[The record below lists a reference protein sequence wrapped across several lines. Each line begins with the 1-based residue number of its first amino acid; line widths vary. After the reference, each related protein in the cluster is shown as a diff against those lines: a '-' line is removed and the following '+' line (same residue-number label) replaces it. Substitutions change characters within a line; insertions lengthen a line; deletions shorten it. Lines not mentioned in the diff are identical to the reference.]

1 MSRNKPRPE
10 LIAGILLAVFIGV
23 ALYFRVALPYDQVFV
38 SDTVKFNANDA
49 YYYLR
54 QVDNF
59 VHNFPHLFSFDPY
72 LNYPSGFLI
81 GPNNLFVYLLG
92 FVTWLIGLGSPNIHM
107 LDTIS
112 AYLPAVLGALTVIPV
127 YYIGKTLFDRRTG
140 IVAAGLIAILPGEY
154 MSRTILGSTD
164 RDALEILLTAL
175 IMLFLILA
183 IKSAQE
189 ERLTLRLINLQY
201 LPILT
206 KPVTYSLLSG
216 VLLGFGL
223 LIWRGIFLLVFIVL
237 VYFIISSIL
246 NHLKYKN
253 FDCLSFIGIITF
265 LVALLIFGPL
275 SHSQLYSIVLVI
287 SLLLLM
293 ILSGLSWLLAQWKIK
308 SYYYPLVLLGIGLLG
323 LAIFYFASPSLFK
336 SMLYQSSTFFPTQT
350 ERTITEMK
358 PLLFP
363 AGYFTL
369 FLPWANYTTG
379 FFLSI
384 ISLIVLIYLSYKR
397 GKIDHMLFVIW
408 SGIMLIATLDLR
420 RFAAFFAINV
430 ALLTGYLT
438 IIIYY
443 AVRFIINY
451 VTSRSNEYVSSQ
463 LLGFIGLKAPITY
476 KSSETSTKFDYY
488 EVLGIPR
495 NAIHKQIKKAHRDL
509 VSKYQIGITLT
520 DNDRERLRIIDGAYA
535 VLSDHHKRAIYDR
548 SESNM
553 AMKEKY
559 GTKARKRVGF
569 QAGNGINITV
579 AGLVIFLLVFFPN
592 FNEIPT
598 IINYTTQQQAP
609 NDAWSNSLSWLK
621 DNTPEPFGDAAFYYA
636 SYQTPFL
643 YPDTAYSVAA
653 WWDYGYWILRIAHRL
668 PSCDPGGGNRAS
680 VANLFTAQSETAA
693 NEEANKLNSKYII
706 IDDATVTTKFYAV

>member
-1 MSRNKPRPE
+1 
-10 LIAGILLAVFIGV
+10 
-23 ALYFRVALPYDQVFV
+23 
-38 SDTVKFNANDA
+38 
-49 YYYLR
+49 
-54 QVDNF
+54 
-59 VHNFPHLFSFDPY
+59 
-72 LNYPSGFLI
+72 
-81 GPNNLFVYLLG
+81 
-92 FVTWLIGLGSPNIHM
+92 
-107 LDTIS
+107 
-112 AYLPAVLGALTVIPV
+112 
-127 YYIGKTLFDRRTG
+127 
-140 IVAAGLIAILPGEY
+140 
-154 MSRTILGSTD
+154 
-164 RDALEILLTAL
+164 
-175 IMLFLILA
+175 
-183 IKSAQE
+183 
-189 ERLTLRLINLQY
+189 
-201 LPILT
+201 
-206 KPVTYSLLSG
+206 
-216 VLLGFGL
+216 
-223 LIWRGIFLLVFIVL
+223 
-237 VYFIISSIL
+237 
-246 NHLKYKN
+246 
-253 FDCLSFIGIITF
+253 
-265 LVALLIFGPL
+265 
-275 SHSQLYSIVLVI
+275 
-287 SLLLLM
+287 
-293 ILSGLSWLLAQWKIK
+293 
-308 SYYYPLVLLGIGLLG
+308 
-323 LAIFYFASPSLFK
+323 
-336 SMLYQSSTFFPTQT
+336 
-350 ERTITEMK
+350 
-358 PLLFP
+358 
-363 AGYFTL
+363 
-369 FLPWANYTTG
+369 
-379 FFLSI
+379 
-384 ISLIVLIYLSYKR
+384 
-397 GKIDHMLFVIW
+397 
-408 SGIMLIATLDLR
+408 MLIATLDLR

-706 IDDATVTTKFYAV
+706 IDDATVTTKFYAVAIYEGTNPEQFTEVFYRSAGGKMIPEVYYYPDYYRSLAVRLYFFDGKEATYNGTTIISYAERVNQDGLLYKEIIGTQSFPTFEQAVEYISKKSSGNYKIASPNPMITPIPLTSLESYNLVYSSSQSAQANSNVPALKIFEYVPQ